1 MSETSRYLFLPYLRK
16 GLTPY
21 LSVADG
27 LGTPPSS
34 GEFSRATVNAV
45 LEVTG
50 AGQQANTPVPQ
61 TLSLYGPADITGINP
76 AAIVRV
82 EPHDGSTDF
91 LANYLSFAEF
101 YEEDFPWS
109 YTPFAAAGSGQDK
122 KLRPWLA
129 LVVLEAHE
137 YSELPS
143 ATGKTRGAITI
154 NNPAASL
161 PPHDQLW
168 AWAHVQLNTSESIE
182 QGAVTTGKLDA
193 IQTVLTDNPDRGVSR
208 IICPRKLKPD
218 TAYTAFL
225 IPTFEAGRLA
235 GLGED
240 FAETHPQQHAWG
252 AGTSALDFPYY
263 HTWAFRTSDGQD
275 FTTLVQKI
283 QAGEANP
290 SLGKRPADI
299 SRTNYPLID
308 QLFIPSEEEEE
319 DPLTQQYLLMEGALE
334 QSGSTA
340 GDWDTD
346 EAVAYQEVLAEF
358 LNLPATLLEAENEGD
373 PVIAP
378 PIYGK
383 WHAAVNKVLP
393 LGSSPRWIDQ
403 LNLDPRNRVA
413 AAAGAEVVR
422 RHQEYFM
429 DLAWKLA
436 SNLDTANAV
445 IEATR
450 FDFAVSSAAQDKH
463 IASLSHQEVI
473 FTWAGSSSRI
483 LTSGTT
489 LSWHIENE
497 TPLNVSLVSSDFR
510 SLVRAGG
517 DLAVVSGW
525 QTDSPH
531 TFLADVNTAVVTL
544 DTVRVQ
550 PAHSLVIENYLLAT
564 ELTSS
569 AQSGQQPLENF
580 VLTNAGTSFPFTMWT
595 TGSFDS
601 QHAYEARTLLT
612 DNFAGVE
619 DTVYWVA
626 PTPPQANLAGIRAT
640 IDTATFAETNYTNRL
655 NYAVADAPNSPKT
668 TILQRKSIM
677 AYPAIDIP
685 AYEYLQELS
694 ADFIVPNFHKVD
706 ENSVTL
712 LQLNNR
718 FINSFFVGMNH
729 EMSREMLWRKYPTD
743 MRGSYFRKFWEN
755 TIPKGETDPVEL
767 NKYRDISPIHGWGLN
782 EDLDDNRKPGMSPTS
797 KPLVMVIRGEL
808 IEQFPNVNV
817 YAEKAQWNVELNS
830 EEELVVVED
839 EPRNG
844 TGIKQNPIFYGF
856 LQPDVMLVGFDLT
869 DAEVK
874 GDWETGTPDPV
885 EDDPGWFFVLE
896 ERAGDTRFGAGMPG
910 ENDDWEIDPELW
922 QDLNWGYIAHKSDVS
937 DLNSINHIN
946 LEIISETL
954 QGIPWSANSANM
966 GVIFCRNSTKVLV
979 HASNML
985 TSTN

>member
-50 AGQQANTPVPQ
+50 AGQQANTSVPQ

-101 YEEDFPWS
+101 YEEDFLWS

-143 ATGKTRGAITI
+143 ATGKTRGAIKI

-168 AWAHVQLNTSESIE
+168 AWAHVQLNTSENIE
-182 QGAVTTGKLDA
+182 AGAATGKLDA

-252 AGTSALDFPYY
+252 TGTAALDFPYY

-299 SRTNYPLID
+299 SRTNYPPID

-334 QSGSTA
+334 QSGSIA

-358 LNLPATLLEAENEGD
+358 LNLPAILLEAENEGD

-489 LSWHIENE
+489 LSWHIENQ

-517 DLAVVSGW
+517 NLAVVSDW
-525 QTDSPH
+525 QADSPH

-550 PAHSLVIENYLLAT
+550 PAHSLVIEDYLLAT

-612 DNFAGVE
+612 DNFTGVE

-640 IDTATFAETNYTNRL
+640 IDTATFAETNYTNQL

-718 FINSFFVGMNH
+718 FINSFFAGMNH
-729 EMSREMLWRKYPTD
+729 EMSRELLWRQYPTD
-743 MRGSYFRKFWEN
+743 MRGSYFRKFWR
-755 TIPKGETDPVEL
+755 TDIPPDVADPNL
-767 NKYRDISPIHGWGLN
+767 YRDITPMHNWNLASSLSQ
-782 EDLDDNRKPGMSPTS
+782 NRKPGGLVNQN
-797 KPLVMVIRGEL
+797 PLVMVIKGEL
-808 IEQFPNVNV
+808 IEHFPHVRV
-817 YAEKAQWNVELNS
+817 YAEKAVWNMDGS
-830 EEELVVVED
+830 EINED
-839 EPRNG
+839 EPRIG
-844 TGIKQNPIFYGF
+844 DVQQTKQPIFYGY

-869 DAEVK
+869 ESEVK
-874 GDWETGTPDPV
+874 GDWDTGTPTTGMNA
-885 EDDPGWFFVLE
+885 GWFFVLE
-896 ERAGDTRFGAGMPG
+896 ERAGDTRFGVQIPTSPLGWGNPFPNWAALHWGHIADRMSLEEISDINFIDVGITLTNLNNEPP
-910 ENDDWEIDPELW
+910 DWG
-922 QDLNWGYIAHKSDVS
+922 LNA
-937 DLNSINHIN
+937 
-946 LEIISETL
+946 
-954 QGIPWSANSANM
+954 ANM
-966 GVIFCRNSTKVLV
+966 GVIFCRNASKVMI

-985 TSTN
+985 NQTP